1 MASTDYKKAIARHV
15 LLGESVIDTQTLFFD
30 SKHTVDQ
37 FLRINGFE
45 WAVDQDRQCLMS
57 IHNEAISYTEALIE
71 QKVDRCLASP
81 DDLRD
86 IFLIAAEAKGSK
98 PIQISQFPPV
108 QEMPSPNQ
116 ACLLL
121 KIMNIIHH
129 INGHELL
136 YGCSISRRHL
146 AQKVDDKIGRE
157 LSRLKANG
165 FPIISFGG
173 GRKPKE
179 SLITKLLCKP
189 SALAS
194 DINTWLRYKIV
205 VREKIDLLNLI
216 IELFSQILPFNYIFP
231 QATVNQLVDP
241 KLIMNEGEIKTHKT
255 RDIAQAIARSV
266 NHILPHPPNEMD
278 FTGVS
283 YKVVKFCVDVPVT
296 LDAYVTRLSDVYTRE
311 LGKIVFSPVEIT
323 MIDQATM
330 QSNEEG
336 ENKHS
341 RYKMRQKRGAFKR
354 MICGRLS

>member
-1 MASTDYKKAIARHV
+1 MTPTDYKKAIARHV

-30 SKHTVDQ
+30 SKHTVDE

-45 WAVDQDRQCLMS
+45 WADEKDRQVLMS

-71 QKVDRCLASP
+71 QKVDRRLASP

-86 IFLIAAEAKGSK
+86 IFLI
-98 PIQISQFPPV
+98 PIQISQFSPA
-108 QEMPSPNQ
+108 QEMPVSNQ

-121 KIMNIIHH
+121 KVMNIIHH

-136 YGCSISRRHL
+136 YGCSIGQRHL

-157 LSRLKANG
+157 LSRLKTNG
-165 FPIISFGG
+165 FPIISFEG

-205 VREKIDLLNLI
+205 VREKTDLLNLI
-216 IELFSQILPFNYIFP
+216 TLLFSQILPFNYIFP
-231 QATVNQLVDP
+231 GATVNQLVDP

-255 RDIAQAIARSV
+255 RDIAHAIARSV
-266 NHILPHPPNEMD
+266 NHILPHPPNEID
-278 FTGVS
+278 FTGAS
-283 YKVVKFCVDVPVT
+283 YKVVKFSVDVPVT
-296 LDAYVTRLSDVYTRE
+296 LDTYATRLSDLYTRE
-311 LGKIVFSPVEIT
+311 LGKIVFSPIEIT
-323 MIDQATM
+323 MIDQATL
-330 QSNEEG
+330 QSNEKG
-336 ENKHS
+336 ENNHS

-354 MICGRLS
+354 MICGRPS